1 MAREHTSSILR
12 ALQILECFMDQE
24 KEWTLKELVNQLGLP
39 TTTVF
44 RHVSTLME
52 RRYLTQDP
60 VRKTYHVGPNLLALA
75 GAIIGGSDLCKIAR
89 PELERLSDRVKETI
103 NLSILDDNEIFY
115 LDKVETQRSI
125 TCSTRVGGRVAAH
138 ATSCGKILLA
148 DRDADFL
155 AQYCE
160 WMKSVPPLTP
170 KTITQPDRLLK
181 ELESARING
190 YAMDDGEV
198 EQGLICVAAPVR
210 DASGRVIAAVSIAG
224 PDYRME
230 QDMEMMIRE
239 IRQTAERISYAHGF
253 FR

>member
-103 NLSILDDNEIFY
+103 NLSILVDNEIFY

-230 QDMEMMIRE
+230 QDMEMMIVRHV
-239 IRQTAERISYAHGF
+239 RK
-253 FR
+253 

>member
-103 NLSILDDNEIFY
+103 NLSILVDNEIFY

-160 WMKSVPPLTP
+160 WMKSVPPL
-170 KTITQPDRLLK
+170 
-181 ELESARING
+181 ING

-230 QDMEMMIRE
+230 QDMEMMIHE
-239 IRQTAERISYAHGF
+239 IRQAAERISYTHGF

>member
-1 MAREHTSSILR
+1 MDAQGAGKPARTAHHDGFSSCFHADGTAGPDAGSR
-12 ALQILECFMDQE
+12 FGEGESQLEVD
-24 KEWTLKELVNQLGLP
+24 
-39 TTTVF
+39 
-44 RHVSTLME
+44 
-52 RRYLTQDP
+52 RRM
-60 VRKTYHVGPNLLALA
+60 VRKRITS
-75 GAIIGGSDLCKIAR
+75 IR
-89 PELERLSDRVKETI
+89 RELERLSDRVKETI
-103 NLSILDDNEIFY
+103 NLSILVDNEIFY